1 METLYEQVSRKTQI
15 PVKKLLIASDDG
27 KIEMNCTAK
36 DLVNTGEI
44 KQLFGKQI
52 FSFNIFLVSNL
63 NVNKWNLYT
72 IKKLTFIF
80 KFVLFLKY
88 FVIVSNTSFFK

>member
-1 METLYEQVSRKTQI
+1 METLYEQVSQKTQI

-44 KQLFGKQI
+44 KQLFGKQFFHLI
-52 FSFNIFLVSNL
+52 FF
-63 NVNKWNLYT
+63 
-72 IKKLTFIF
+72 
-80 KFVLFLKY
+80 
-88 FVIVSNTSFFK
+88 